1 MSPESSGGSQTAPR
15 FESLLIVRL
24 SAMGDV
30 IHSLPAVAALR
41 RALPDITLGWLI
53 EERWAELLCTLRYPR
68 SGPRSP
74 QRPLIDRVHSVN
86 TTEWRREPFSFNSWQ
101 QMAVGL
107 SQLRGIQYDAVID
120 FQGAVRSALLA
131 RWSGAPVIFG
141 SAQPRENAAS
151 MLYTRKAL
159 TDDNIHVVEQ
169 AFALARSI
177 VPTLSNHSDLTFPV
191 DPDAEKKIATLFPEI
206 NNSANKFA
214 ILNPGA
220 GWGAKCWPAE
230 RYGEVAKELA
240 KDGITSLINYGPGED
255 DLAFAVESASGG
267 AAKRITCSIS
277 ELIALT
283 RRASIFIG
291 GDTGPLHLAAALK
304 IPVVA
309 IFGPTNPARNGP
321 FGTPSI
327 VLRSA
332 TSVTDHTR
340 HSGPE
345 LGLLEITVSEVVAAT
360 RKLLNRNSNHNSKQ
374 WSDGH
379 LARPADGDARRPT
392 KTNLVSEEPPDA
404 TTPRTEHE

>member
-1 MSPESSGGSQTAPR
+1 MCARSSAKYSPIFMPRAPTTRWRASPSATKSKPAGAELSSSAILRITRRLRSSVRARGWDRESREAVVMTDSFSPGDGPPR
-15 FESLLIVRL
+15 FDSLLIVRL
-24 SAMGDV
+24 SAMGDI
-30 IHSLPAVAALR
+30 IHTLPAASVLR
-41 RALPDITLGWLI
+41 QAFPQATLGWLI

-191 DPDAEKKIATLFPEI
+191 D
-206 NNSANKFA
+206 
-214 ILNPGA
+214 
-220 GWGAKCWPAE
+220 
-230 RYGEVAKELA
+230 
-240 KDGITSLINYGPGED
+240 
-255 DLAFAVESASGG
+255 
-267 AAKRITCSIS
+267 
-277 ELIALT
+277 
-283 RRASIFIG
+283 
-291 GDTGPLHLAAALK
+291 
-304 IPVVA
+304 
-309 IFGPTNPARNGP
+309 
-321 FGTPSI
+321 
-327 VLRSA
+327 
-332 TSVTDHTR
+332 
-340 HSGPE
+340 
-345 LGLLEITVSEVVAAT
+345 
-360 RKLLNRNSNHNSKQ
+360 
-374 WSDGH
+374 
-379 LARPADGDARRPT
+379 
-392 KTNLVSEEPPDA
+392 
-404 TTPRTEHE
+404 